1 LPELPWT
8 ELRLNGYGV
17 NFEGFVDDNTVLP
30 TYQKVQVRGSMG
42 AILPNSSVDVNFRF
56 RVGYALHM
64 DHSMKRCS
72 YDNTK
77 CYKAKAVAKID
88 SISATDG
95 FKTGGQV
102 LTVKGHGFNSENIE
116 VKIDGATC
124 KVIET
129 DVEYFKCLTGA

>member
-88 SISATDG
+88 SISAIEG
-95 FKTGGQV
+95 YKTGGQV
-102 LTVKGHGFNSENIE
+102 LTVNGHGFNSDNID
-116 VKIDGATC
+116 VKIDGVGC

-129 DVEYFKCLTGA
+129 SVEYFKCLTGA